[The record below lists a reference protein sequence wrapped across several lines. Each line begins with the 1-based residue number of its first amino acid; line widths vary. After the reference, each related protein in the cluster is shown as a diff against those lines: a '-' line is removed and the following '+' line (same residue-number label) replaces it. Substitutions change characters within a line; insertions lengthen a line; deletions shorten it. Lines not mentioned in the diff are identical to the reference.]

1 MSARTKL
8 VLLVVLFAAPFVAAW
23 LLYFVYPSLRPE
35 GRLNYGE
42 LVEPP
47 RATAELRFVAADGA
61 AVHLPKGRWSL
72 VYLGTSACDMT
83 CVERLLLTRQV
94 RRALGRHQEGL
105 QRVYLAPDAEALK
118 RAHADLSAEHPD
130 LLFFAGAG
138 AAAFFQPRG
147 PHDLYLLDAEGR
159 WMMRYGDPITAKG
172 LHKDLKKLLKLFQS
186 G

>member
-1 MSARTKL
+1 MSPRVKL
-8 VLLVVLFAAPFVAAW
+8 LLLVALFAAPIVAAY
-23 LLYFVYPSLRPE
+23 LAYFVYPSWRPE
-35 GRLNYGE
+35 GRVNYGE

-47 RATAELRFVAADGA
+47 RPTAELRLAGADGA
-61 AVHLPKGRWSL
+61 AAPLPKGRWSL
-72 VYLGTSACDMT
+72 VYLGASACDAA

-94 RRALGRHQEGL
+94 RRALGRHAEGL

-130 LLFFAGAG
+130 LLFFAAPG
-138 AAAFFQPRG
+138 AAAFFGPRG

-159 WMMRYGDPITAKG
+159 WMMRYGDPLTAKG